1 MFWVEKEKRGSV
13 RVVLFVL
20 SVYFVNVRAG
30 VERRN
35 RTVRRCRNELS
46 DFLCSAIAG
55 NEYTLARRRA
65 VFVRNDIARFV
76 EFDDVCKSGVV
87 GHLTYADKS
96 AFCLD
101 GYVLVSLGVF
111 KAKRA
116 EFVLSDKLFESEIVR
131 VSYVGT
137 SKHEIQKCFVAEE
150 FVKQSADMHALAISA
165 QNERVL
171 KSGVGVAYHANVF
184 ARIERAVAKSA
195 VTYAAANQFVLAL
208 NADFAGFYTR
218 CQNHGFA
225 LVCVVIGG

>member
-13 RVVLFVL
+13 RVVLLVL
-20 SVYFVNVRAG
+20 SVHFVNVRAG

-35 RTVRRCRNELS
+35 RTVRSCRNELA

-116 EFVLSDKLFESEIVR
+116 EFVLSDKLFQREVVR
-131 VSYVGT
+131 VFDVGA
-137 SKHEIQKCFVAEE
+137 SKHEVQKSLVAEE

-184 ARIERAVAKSA
+184 ARIERTVAKRA
-195 VTYAAANQFVLAL
+195 VTDAATDEFVLSF
-208 NADFAGFYTR
+208 NSDFAGFDAR
-218 CQNHGFA
+218 CENDGFA
-225 LVCVVIGG
+225 LVFVVIGG